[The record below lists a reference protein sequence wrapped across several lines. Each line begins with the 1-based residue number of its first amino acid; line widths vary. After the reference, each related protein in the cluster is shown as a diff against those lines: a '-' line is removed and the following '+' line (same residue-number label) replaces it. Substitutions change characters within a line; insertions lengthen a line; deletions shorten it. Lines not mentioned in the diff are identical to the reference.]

1 MRIESRI
8 WKSWYAHT
16 IVLCIC
22 SFVLLF
28 GSVDSGHGQGWSELS
43 IRLLSDGAFAVVE
56 ISEGGKKTKHC
67 PHHDHNG
74 KLDEEQ
80 LIYVIGTIDAETW
93 VDSANKAIAKKH
105 LAKHYDAFIKKTRKD
120 GLKDKV
126 NINTAELTE
135 LVRLPHVGPFLAVK
149 ITEYRN
155 SHSRFVSFEELR
167 EIEGIG
173 SETFN
178 AIRHYVKL

>member
-1 MRIESRI
+1 MHIKSRI
-8 WKSWYAHT
+8 WKLLYARI
-16 IVLCIC
+16 IVFCIC
-22 SFVLLF
+22 SFVLLL
-28 GSVDSGHGQGWSELS
+28 GSADVTHCQGWSDLS
-43 IRLLSDGAFAVVE
+43 IRLLSDESFAVIE
-56 ISEGGKKTKHC
+56 YAEGGKKTKHC

-93 VDSANKAIAKKH
+93 VDSANKMIAKKH
-105 LAKHYDAFIKKTRKD
+105 LAKHYDAFIRKARKE
-120 GLKDKV
+120 GLADKI
-126 NINTAELTE
+126 NINTAKLTE

-155 SHSRFVSFEELR
+155 SHSRFVSIEELR
-167 EIEGIG
+167 GIEGIG